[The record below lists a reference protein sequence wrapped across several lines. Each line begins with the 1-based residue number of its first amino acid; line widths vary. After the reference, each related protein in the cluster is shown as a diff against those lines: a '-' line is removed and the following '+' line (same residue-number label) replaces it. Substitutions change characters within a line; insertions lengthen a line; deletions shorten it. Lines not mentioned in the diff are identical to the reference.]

1 MYLLDFKGL
10 FYISELSNG
19 RIIRQ
24 KQCLLHKKH
33 LTMCA
38 LCFYYPL
45 FYILSTFMRN
55 QRRVGEALMIACG
68 IGIAVGAFSL
78 GVMFLAYGGLAI
90 AGLGVFSVF
99 WR

>member
-1 MYLLDFKGL
+1 
-10 FYISELSNG
+10 
-19 RIIRQ
+19 
-24 KQCLLHKKH
+24 
-33 LTMCA
+33 
-38 LCFYYPL
+38 
-45 FYILSTFMRN
+45 MRN

-68 IGIAVGAFSL
+68 IGIAAGAFSL

>member
-1 MYLLDFKGL
+1 MSLNTKNALL
-10 FYISELSNG
+10 Y
-19 RIIRQ
+19 
-24 KQCLLHKKH
+24 
-33 LTMCA
+33 T
-38 LCFYYPL
+38 LCFYYTL

-68 IGIAVGAFSL
+68 IGIAMGAFSL
-78 GVMFLAYGGLAI
+78 GIMFLVYGGLAI